1 MNLLYDTNII
11 LMVIRAKDYPGIL
24 YFLNPEDISV
34 YISIV
39 SEAEIRSLAIRKKWG
54 TVRLD
59 LLNNF
64 LDQVQIVDVN
74 DLSVNIYAEID
85 TYSQRLNPKFA
96 EYPFNTPRNMGKND
110 LWIASLSAFL
120 NLKLITTDADF
131 DHLHNTFFEVK
142 KMRAADFLPFF

>member
-1 MNLLYDTNII
+1 M
-11 LMVIRAKDYPGIL
+11 IRAKSFISLSGLVNPGNL
-24 YFLNPEDISV
+24 PV
-34 YISIV
+34 YVSIV
-39 SEAEIRSLAIRKKWG
+39 SEAELRSLAIRKKWG
-54 TVRLD
+54 IKRLY
-59 LLNNF
+59 LLNSF
-64 LDQVQIVDVN
+64 LDTVNIVDVN